1 MGTTVFAAVYVRN
14 QGARRHPGG
23 PAVDRMST
31 HDAADTVRRRMSHL
45 VRLAKFLVPVIIA
58 VETVLVLSGVT
69 SIGDATMVVIA
80 TEVLLFWLIVIE
92 IVEIRRAYRRFAR
105 EEPDRFTAA
114 MRAVESVLPEPVG
127 RLLAHE
133 LMLQRA
139 LVLLRKRDVPPGGRG
154 IPHHRPVMGFLGAVL
169 GLTAVEMLV
178 VELAVPWPTVRWL
191 LLAVS
196 LIGCWW
202 LAGFAAGLVVH
213 PVTVGPDTLRIRY
226 SCFAD
231 LSVPLA
237 AIDRVVPLP
246 RSRGRRRT
254 AMAHGDEPVV
264 EVGGAATR
272 CSTCGSPCRYASGAV
287 RPVRSAASTRGW
299 TIPRR
304 SPPPWRSTGE
314 VRGQRGG
321 GSPPVGGE
329 TPRYA
334 PVCRDPPA
342 PGRDPVT
349 AAPWRRSS
357 PPRAPRRAPGP
368 SSSGA
373 PRPARSP

>member
-58 VETVLVLSGVT
+58 VEAVLVLSGVT

-127 RLLAHE
+127 RLIAHE

-139 LVLLRKRDVPPGGRG
+139 LVLLVLRKRGVPPGGQG

-169 GLTAVEMLV
+169 GLTAVEMLG
-178 VELAVPWPTVRWL
+178 VELAVPWPTVRWI

-202 LAGFAAGLVVH
+202 LAGFAAGLVVQ

-264 EVGGAATR
+264 EVGKQQHGAPP
-272 CSTCGSPCRYASGAV
+272 GE
-287 RPVRSAASTRGW
+287 PVPIRLRG
-299 TIPRR
+299 
-304 SPPPWRSTGE
+304 
-314 VRGQRGG
+314 
-321 GSPPVGGE
+321 
-329 TPRYA
+329 
-334 PVCRDPPA
+334 
-342 PGRDPVT
+342 
-349 AAPWRRSS
+349 
-357 PPRAPRRAPGP
+357 
-368 SSSGA
+368 GA
-373 PRPARSP
+373 PREVRRVHLWVDDPQALAAAVAEYR